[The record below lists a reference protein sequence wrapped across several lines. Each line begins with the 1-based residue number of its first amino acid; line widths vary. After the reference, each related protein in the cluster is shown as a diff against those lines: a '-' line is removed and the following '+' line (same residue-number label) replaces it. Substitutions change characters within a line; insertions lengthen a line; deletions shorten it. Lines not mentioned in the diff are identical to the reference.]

1 VTLLT
6 RDNKGSKSQERYRLH
21 RAHISFVI
29 HGFDEWNWTAW
40 AFEDTDHELPES
52 DDLAVDAEVGDDEAV
67 LIEDPI
73 ACGLLDANDPIWR
86 PREYFTKV
94 LEIRIK
100 KVREEWDA
108 LVHMLQHDRNENV
121 RSPMPKAGRSLL

>member
-1 VTLLT
+1 MTLLT
-6 RDNKGSKSQERYRLH
+6 RDNTGSERPESYRLH
-21 RAHISFVI
+21 RVQISFVI

-40 AFEDTDHELPES
+40 AFEDTDHELHES
-52 DDLAVDAEVGDDEAV
+52 DDLAADAGVGDDEAV

-73 ACGLLDANDPIWR
+73 ASGLLNANDPIWK

-121 RSPMPKAGRSLL
+121 

>member
-1 VTLLT
+1 VTLMT
-6 RDNKGSKSQERYRLH
+6 RDNNGSESQESYRLH
-21 RAHISFVI
+21 RAQISFVI
-29 HGFDEWNWTAW
+29 HGFDEWTWTAW
-40 AFEDTDHELPES
+40 EFEDTDHELQES
-52 DDLAVDAEVGDDEAV
+52 DDVAAEAGVGDDEAV

-86 PREYFTKV
+86 PREYFTKI

-121 RSPMPKAGRSLL
+121 RSPMPKSGRSLL